1 MPAAAAA
8 TTIASKWPQLCYYCW
23 SYWGWFMKWLKYL
36 TEHVKN
42 NVPWNRKAVVS
53 ELLGGD
59 VEGAGKNCLLRVAVF
74 GHVCVGAEIQLANA
88 VDHRAYQVE
97 LKSPKIVMCLR

>member
-1 MPAAAAA
+1 MAAAAAA

-23 SYWGWFMKWLKYL
+23 SYCYLGEGWFMKWLKYL

-42 NVPWNRKAVVS
+42 DVPWNLKAAIS

-59 VEGAGKNCLLRVAVF
+59 VEGA
-74 GHVCVGAEIQLANA
+74 
-88 VDHRAYQVE
+88 
-97 LKSPKIVMCLR
+97 